1 MGAIRDPCPVKRASD
16 SVTLFVPPTRRCLRC
31 ASRRGFQLP
40 WAFVCRM
47 NEYLAW
53 KEAPR
58 HPVYRRW
65 RWPLP
70 ETMLMCCRVGRAP
83 SKECPERTEDPQAGG
98 RASKSGLVRLRCGSH
113 GTFLTGSRRPVRSVP
128 CAQSMAMQGDTDSR
142 CTSQHMHPEPEKTD
156 SDGKAHLK
164 EGRLQQLLDAE
175 LLART

>member
-1 MGAIRDPCPVKRASD
+1 MNIWHGKRLPATPSIGAGVGHCPIIMTTTMMMSML
-16 SVTLFVPPTRRCLRC
+16 SMMTT
-31 ASRRGFQLP
+31 
-40 WAFVCRM
+40 
-47 NEYLAW
+47 
-53 KEAPR
+53 
-58 HPVYRRW
+58 
-65 RWPLP
+65 
-70 ETMLMCCRVGRAP
+70 TMLMCCRVGRAP